1 MIWNG
6 FQRKKIID
14 AGAKFRA
21 EHSRFLT
28 LALLSNKKY
37 PKIPSKRVDLGGY
50 SGLMKLTE
58 GEKRAALWWAKAI
71 DRVDLPRD

>member
-28 LALLSNKKY
+28 LALLSGKKY

-58 GEKRAALWWAKAI
+58 GEKRASLWWAKAI
-71 DRVDLPRD
+71 EQVDNPSA